1 MICIMSML
9 VDYFVDLEVLRSS
22 SMAIALV
29 TLSLRHA
36 ENFTAPD
43 DGGGKELMSEQ
54 DWGQCLDS

>member
-1 MICIMSML
+1 MSML

-36 ENFTAPD
+36 ENLTA
-43 DGGGKELMSEQ
+43 LMMEE
-54 DWGQCLDS
+54 GRN